1 MDRFKIFESPTD
13 HNYYTAEFTMSP
25 LSNHSQ
31 KHDDFTDEHNDDE
44 EKEEKIITVTTTTTR
59 FTFSWQSLIEHLNK
73 CLDVFSMRDVIT
85 LIEELIKLENYI
97 NNEINSN
104 EKDIYFSSQKKLV
117 DNLNDTLKVKL
128 FSLSQSSQL
137 FNELKKKLIALLEA
151 RLSPLGLAETLVKFD
166 RLEQDYFNL
175 LESIKS
181 KYNTNNFFFL
191 AVTKKRAAEKE

>member
-1 MDRFKIFESPTD
+1 MERFKLFETPKD
-13 HNYYTAEFTMSP
+13 HNYYSAEF
-25 LSNHSQ
+25 SNANTHSSSIL
-31 KHDDFTDEHNDDE
+31 EVVDE
-44 EKEEKIITVTTTTTR
+44 EDQRQNDKIITITTTTTR
-59 FTFSWQSLIEHLNK
+59 FTSSWQSLIEHLKK

-104 EKDIYFSSQKKLV
+104 EKDIYFPSQQKLV
-117 DNLNDTLKVKL
+117 DNLNDSLKAKL

-137 FNELKKKLIALLEA
+137 FNELKKKLITVLEA
-151 RLSPLGLAETLVKFD
+151 RLAPLTLAETLVKFS

-181 KYNTNNFFFL
+181 K
-191 AVTKKRAAEKE
+191 